1 MLWSLFTRPMRSR
14 RSTDFP
20 ELSARTEAI
29 SGTESRRHATPFA
42 NLDEGSAMHK
52 NDFQEGVLGKNYFR
66 RKTGQIVSSVVAETK
81 GLHAEFVRRRYSA
94 SARSL
99 WHVRQ
104 PHLVLLWNR
113 SGTKKY
119 HMDID
124 GHSMDANVEEGSDL
138 LLIPP
143 DMEANVEF
151 SVEGETHYS
160 VTFLDRSL
168 FGRLNP
174 ELGRPLVVSSN
185 EAVRHGLVELSR
197 EAAAPDDVFDLFAE
211 GWAMQAMAHLS
222 RLAGGHH
229 ASREISRGGL
239 AVANLRRVQDY
250 IHSNLAAT
258 ITLVEL
264 SRVAGL
270 SRRHFLRAFRES
282 TGDTPLGYVRAL
294 RIEEAKRRLSQGSQ
308 SITEVALD
316 CGFSHAQHFA
326 TTFRTATGL
335 APSAFRRVCLPPD
348 VLTRASRNEAIAF
361 EKESEGQRVLSHR

>member
-1 MLWSLFTRPMRSR
+1 
-14 RSTDFP
+14 
-20 ELSARTEAI
+20 
-29 SGTESRRHATPFA
+29 
-42 NLDEGSAMHK
+42 MHE
-52 NDFQEGVLGKNYFR
+52 NDFRKSVLGKEYFR
-66 RKTGQIVSSVVAETK
+66 RKTGQIVSSVVAEAK
-81 GLHAEFVRRRYSA
+81 GLRAEFIRRRYSA
-94 SARSL
+94 SVRSL
-99 WHVRQ
+99 WHIRQ

-124 GHSMDANVEEGSDL
+124 GRSMDANVEEGSDL

-174 ELGRPLVVSSN
+174 ELGRPLVASSN
-185 EAVRHGLVELSR
+185 EAVRRSLVELGR

-211 GWAMQAMAHLS
+211 GWALQAMAHLS

-229 ASREISRGGL
+229 ADREISRGGL
-239 AVANLRRVQDY
+239 SVANLRRVQDY
-250 IHSNLAAT
+250 IHSTLPAT
-258 ITLVEL
+258 VTLVEL

-270 SRRHFLRAFRES
+270 SRRHFVRAFRES
-282 TGDTPLGYVRAL
+282 VGATPLGYVRTL
-294 RIEEAKRRLSQGSQ
+294 RIEEAKRRLSQGNQ

-316 CGFSHAQHFA
+316 CGFCHPQHFA
-326 TTFRTATGL
+326 TAFKRATGL
-335 APSAFRRVCLPPD
+335 APSAF
-348 VLTRASRNEAIAF
+348 
-361 EKESEGQRVLSHR
+361 QRVRLF

>member
-1 MLWSLFTRPMRSR
+1 M
-14 RSTDFP
+14 
-20 ELSARTEAI
+20 
-29 SGTESRRHATPFA
+29 
-42 NLDEGSAMHK
+42 
-52 NDFQEGVLGKNYFR
+52 QEGDFRDSVLGKEYFR
-66 RKTGQIVSSVVAETK
+66 RKTGQIVSSIVAETK
-81 GLHAEFVRRRYSA
+81 GLHVEFGRQY

-104 PHLVLLWNR
+104 PSLVLLWCR
-113 SGTKKY
+113 TAVRKY
-119 HMDID
+119 HLDID
-124 GHSMDANVEEGSDL
+124 GRSMDGNEEKGSDL

-143 DMEANVEF
+143 DTEVNAEF
-151 SVEGETHYS
+151 NIEGVGDYS
-160 VTFLDRSL
+160 VTFLDRAL

-174 ELGRPLVVSSN
+174 ELRRPLVVSSN
-185 EAVRHGLVELSR
+185 EALRRGLVELGR

-229 ASREISRGGL
+229 PNREISRGGL
-239 AVANLRRVQDY
+239 TVASLRRVQDY
-250 IHSNLAAT
+250 VHSNLPAT

-282 TGDTPLGYVRAL
+282 VGDTPLGYIRTL

-308 SITEVALD
+308 SIAEVALD

-326 TTFRTATGL
+326 TTFKRATGL
-335 APSAFRRVCLPPD
+335 TPSAFRRV
-348 VLTRASRNEAIAF
+348 SR
-361 EKESEGQRVLSHR
+361 S

>member
-1 MLWSLFTRPMRSR
+1 
-14 RSTDFP
+14 
-20 ELSARTEAI
+20 
-29 SGTESRRHATPFA
+29 
-42 NLDEGSAMHK
+42 MHE
-52 NDFQEGVLGKNYFR
+52 NDFRKSVLRKEYFR
-66 RKTGQIVSSVVAETK
+66 RKTGQIVSSVVAETR

-104 PHLVLLWNR
+104 PSVVLLWNR

-124 GHSMDANVEEGSDL
+124 GRSLDANVAEGSDL

-160 VTFLDRSL
+160 VAFLDRSL
-168 FGRLNP
+168 FGRLTP
-174 ELGRPLVVSSN
+174 ELRRPLVVSSN
-185 EAVRHGLVELSR
+185 EAVRRDLVELGR

-211 GWAMQAMAHLS
+211 GWALQAMAHLS

-229 ASREISRGGL
+229 AHREISRGGL
-239 AVANLRRVQDY
+239 SVANLRRVQDY
-250 IHSNLAAT
+250 VHSNLPAT
-258 ITLVEL
+258 VKLVDL
-264 SRVAGL
+264 SKVAGL
-270 SRRHFLRAFRES
+270 SRRHFVRAFRES
-282 TGDTPLGYVRAL
+282 VGDTPLGYVRTL
-294 RIEEAKRRLSQGSQ
+294 RIEEAKRRLSQGNQ

-326 TTFRTATGL
+326 TAFRRATGL
-335 APSAFRRVCLPPD
+335 TPSAFRRVCL
-348 VLTRASRNEAIAF
+348 F
-361 EKESEGQRVLSHR
+361 

>member
-1 MLWSLFTRPMRSR
+1 MHEN
-14 RSTDFP
+14 DFP
-20 ELSARTEAI
+20 ESEFRKE
-29 SGTESRRHATPFA
+29 
-42 NLDEGSAMHK
+42 
-52 NDFQEGVLGKNYFR
+52 YFR
-66 RKTGQIVSSVVAETK
+66 RKTGHIVSSIVAETK
-81 GLHAEFVRRRYSA
+81 GLHAEFVRRQHS

-99 WHVRQ
+99 WHLRQ
-104 PHLVLLWNR
+104 PSLALLWCR
-113 SGTKKY
+113 TGVKKY
-119 HMDID
+119 HMDVD
-124 GHSMDANVEEGSDL
+124 GRSMDANVEGGSDL

-143 DMEANVEF
+143 GMEANVEF

-168 FGRLNP
+168 FGRLTP
-174 ELGRPLVVSSN
+174 ELGRPLVVSST
-185 EAVRHGLVELSR
+185 EAVRRGLVELAR
-197 EAAAPDDVFDLFAE
+197 EATALGDVFDLFAE
-211 GWAMQAMAHLS
+211 GWALQTMAHLS
-222 RLAGGHH
+222 RLAGGHR
-229 ASREISRGGL
+229 SNREISRGGL

-282 TGDTPLGYVRAL
+282 TGNTPLGYVRAL
-294 RIEEAKRRLSQGSQ
+294 RIEEAKRRLSQGNQ

-335 APSAFRRVCLPPD
+335 APSAFRRIYL
-348 VLTRASRNEAIAF
+348 L
-361 EKESEGQRVLSHR
+361 

>member
-1 MLWSLFTRPMRSR
+1 MVT
-14 RSTDFP
+14 TITEFP

-29 SGTESRRHATPFA
+29 TGTESRRHATPLT
-42 NLDEGSAMHK
+42 NLDEESAMHV
-52 NDFQEGVLGKNYFR
+52 NDFRESVLREKYFR

-94 SARSL
+94 STRSL

-124 GHSMDANVEEGSDL
+124 GRSMDANVEEGSDL

-168 FGRLNP
+168 FGRLDP
-174 ELGRPLVVSSN
+174 ELGRPLVLSSN
-185 EAVRHGLVELSR
+185 EAVRRGLVELGR
-197 EAAAPDDVFDLFAE
+197 EAAAPDDVLDLYAE
-211 GWAMQAMAHLS
+211 GWALQAMAHLS
-222 RLAGGHH
+222 RLAGGRR
-229 ASREISRGGL
+229 SNREISRGGL

-250 IHSNLAAT
+250 IHTNLAAT
-258 ITLVEL
+258 IPLVEL

-282 TGDTPLGYVRAL
+282 TGDTPLGYVRAM

-335 APSAFRRVCLPPD
+335 APSAFRRVCL
-348 VLTRASRNEAIAF
+348 S
-361 EKESEGQRVLSHR
+361 

>member
-1 MLWSLFTRPMRSR
+1 
-14 RSTDFP
+14 
-20 ELSARTEAI
+20 
-29 SGTESRRHATPFA
+29 
-42 NLDEGSAMHK
+42 MHE
-52 NDFQEGVLGKNYFR
+52 NDFRKSVLRKEYFR

-81 GLHAEFVRRRYSA
+81 GLHAEFVRRQHS
-94 SARSL
+94 SARSM

-104 PHLVLLWNR
+104 PRVVLLWNR

-124 GHSMDANVEEGSDL
+124 GRSMDANVEEGSDL

-151 SVEGETHYS
+151 SVKGETHYS

-168 FGRLNP
+168 FGRLTP
-174 ELGRPLVVSSN
+174 ELRRPLVVSSN
-185 EAVRHGLVELSR
+185 EAVRRDLVELSR

-211 GWAMQAMAHLS
+211 GWALQAMAHLS

-229 ASREISRGGL
+229 ANREISRGGL
-239 AVANLRRVQDY
+239 SVANQRRVQDY
-250 IHSNLAAT
+250 IHSNLPAT
-258 ITLVEL
+258 VTLVEL

-270 SRRHFLRAFRES
+270 SRRHFVRAFRES
-282 TGDTPLGYVRAL
+282 VGDTPLGYVRTL
-294 RIEEAKRRLSQGSQ
+294 RIEEAKRRLSQGNQ

-326 TTFRTATGL
+326 TAFRRATGL
-335 APSAFRRVCLPPD
+335 TPSAFRRAYL
-348 VLTRASRNEAIAF
+348 F
-361 EKESEGQRVLSHR
+361 

>member
-1 MLWSLFTRPMRSR
+1 MQENDLGVIQFRGVFR
-14 RSTDFP
+14 
-20 ELSARTEAI
+20 
-29 SGTESRRHATPFA
+29 
-42 NLDEGSAMHK
+42 GSI
-52 NDFQEGVLGKNYFR
+52 LGKEYFR
-66 RKTGQIVSSVVAETK
+66 RKTGQIVSSIVAETK
-81 GLHAEFVRRRYSA
+81 DLHVEFLRRQYS

-99 WHVRQ
+99 LHLRQ
-104 PHLVLLWNR
+104 PSLVLMWYR
-113 SGTKKY
+113 TGVKKY

-124 GHSMDANVEEGSDL
+124 GRSMDGNVEKGRSDP

-143 DMEANVEF
+143 DTEVNAEF
-151 SVEGETHYS
+151 NIEGVTDYS

-174 ELGRPLVVSSN
+174 ELRRPLVVSSN
-185 EAVRHGLVELSR
+185 EALRRGLVELGR

-211 GWAMQAMAHLS
+211 GWALQAMAHLS

-229 ASREISRGGL
+229 SNREISRGGL
-239 AVANLRRVQDY
+239 SAESLRRVQDY
-250 IHSNLAAT
+250 IHSNLPAT

-282 TGDTPLGYVRAL
+282 VGDTPLGYVRTL

-326 TTFRTATGL
+326 TAFRRATGL
-335 APSAFRRVCLPPD
+335 TPSAFHRVC
-348 VLTRASRNEAIAF
+348 RF
-361 EKESEGQRVLSHR
+361 

>member
-1 MLWSLFTRPMRSR
+1 
-14 RSTDFP
+14 
-20 ELSARTEAI
+20 
-29 SGTESRRHATPFA
+29 
-42 NLDEGSAMHK
+42 MHE
-52 NDFQEGVLGKNYFR
+52 NDFRESVLSKKYFR
-66 RKTGQIVSSVVAETK
+66 RKTGQIISSIVAETK
-81 GLHAEFVRRRYSA
+81 GVHAEFVQRQHS

-99 WHVRQ
+99 WHLRQ
-104 PHLVLLWNR
+104 PSLALLWCR
-113 SGTKKY
+113 TGVKKY
-119 HMDID
+119 HLDID
-124 GHSMDANVEEGSDL
+124 GRSMDANLEKGSDL

-143 DMEANVEF
+143 DTKVSVEF
-151 SVEGETHYS
+151 EVEGVTDYS
-160 VTFLDRSL
+160 ITFLDRSM
-168 FGRLNP
+168 FGRLTP

-197 EAAAPDDVFDLFAE
+197 EAATPDDVFDLFAE
-211 GWAMQAMAHLS
+211 GWAMQAIAHLS
-222 RLAGGHH
+222 RLAGGHR
-229 ASREISRGGL
+229 SNREMSRGGL

-316 CGFSHAQHFA
+316 CGFKGAA
-326 TTFRTATGL
+326 NT
-335 APSAFRRVCLPPD
+335 
-348 VLTRASRNEAIAF
+348 ASRV
-361 EKESEGQRVLSHR
+361 VLSSFPSLQARPSNGRARQTLLL

>member
-1 MLWSLFTRPMRSR
+1 
-14 RSTDFP
+14 
-20 ELSARTEAI
+20 
-29 SGTESRRHATPFA
+29 
-42 NLDEGSAMHK
+42 MHK
-52 NDFQEGVLGKNYFR
+52 NDFRESVLSKKYFR
-66 RKTGQIVSSVVAETK
+66 RKTGQIVSSIVAETK
-81 GLHAEFVRRRYSA
+81 GLHAEFVRRQYS

-99 WHVRQ
+99 WHLRQ
-104 PHLVLLWNR
+104 PSLVLLWCR
-113 SGTKKY
+113 TGVKKF
-119 HMDID
+119 HVDID
-124 GHSMDANVEEGSDL
+124 GRSMDANLEKGPDL

-143 DMEANVEF
+143 DTEISAEF
-151 SVEGETHYS
+151 DVEGVTDYS
-160 VTFLDRSL
+160 ITFLDRSV
-168 FGRLNP
+168 FGRLSP
-174 ELGRPLVVSSN
+174 ELGRPLVASSN
-185 EAVRHGLVELSR
+185 EALRHGLGELGR

-229 ASREISRGGL
+229 SSREISRGGL

-250 IHSNLAAT
+250 VHSNLAAA

-294 RIEEAKRRLSQGSQ
+294 RIEEAKRRLSQGNQ

-335 APSAFRRVCLPPD
+335 APSAFRRVCLSPD
-348 VLTRASRNEAIAF
+348 AFTRASRNEAITL
-361 EKESEGQRVLSHR
+361 EKESEEQRVLSHR

>member
-1 MLWSLFTRPMRSR
+1 
-14 RSTDFP
+14 
-20 ELSARTEAI
+20 
-29 SGTESRRHATPFA
+29 
-42 NLDEGSAMHK
+42 MHK
-52 NDFQEGVLGKNYFR
+52 NDFRESVLSKKYFR
-66 RKTGQIVSSVVAETK
+66 RKTGQIVSSIVAETK
-81 GLHAEFVRRRYSA
+81 GLHAEFVRRQYS

-99 WHVRQ
+99 WHLRQ
-104 PHLVLLWNR
+104 PSLVLLWCR
-113 SGTKKY
+113 TGVKKY
-119 HMDID
+119 HVDVD
-124 GHSMDANVEEGSDL
+124 ARSMDANLEKGSDL

-143 DMEANVEF
+143 DTEARVEF
-151 SVEGETHYS
+151 EVEGVTHYS
-160 VTFLDRSL
+160 VTFLDRSVS
-168 FGRLNP
+168 GRLTP
-174 ELGRPLVVSSN
+174 EFRRPLVVSSS

-222 RLAGGHH
+222 RLAGGHRS
-229 ASREISRGGL
+229 SREISRGGL

-264 SRVAGL
+264 SRVARL

-335 APSAFRRVCLPPD
+335 APSAFRRVCLSPD
-348 VLTRASRNEAIAF
+348 AFTRASRNEAITL
-361 EKESEGQRVLSHR
+361 EKESEEQRVHR

>member
-1 MLWSLFTRPMRSR
+1 
-14 RSTDFP
+14 
-20 ELSARTEAI
+20 
-29 SGTESRRHATPFA
+29 
-42 NLDEGSAMHK
+42 MHE
-52 NDFQEGVLGKNYFR
+52 NDFRKSVVRKQYFR

-81 GLHAEFVRRRYSA
+81 GLHAEFVRRRYPT

-99 WHVRQ
+99 WHLRQ
-104 PHLVLLWNR
+104 SSFALMWCRTGV
-113 SGTKKY
+113 KKY
-119 HMDID
+119 PLDVD
-124 GHSMDANVEEGSDL
+124 GRSMDANLENGSDL

-143 DMEANVEF
+143 DTEISAEF
-151 SVEGETHYS
+151 DVEGVTDYS
-160 VTFLDRSL
+160 ITFLDRSV
-168 FGRLNP
+168 FGRLSP
-174 ELGRPLVVSSN
+174 ELGLPLVASSN
-185 EAVRHGLVELSR
+185 EALRHGLAELGR

-222 RLAGGHH
+222 RLAGGHR
-229 ASREISRGGL
+229 SNREISRGGL

-250 IHSNLAAT
+250 IYSTLAAT
-258 ITLVEL
+258 ITLAEL

-294 RIEEAKRRLSQGSQ
+294 RIEEAKRCLSQGNQ

-335 APSAFRRVCLPPD
+335 APSAFRRFCLSPD
-348 VLTRASRNEAIAF
+348 
-361 EKESEGQRVLSHR
+361 

>member
-1 MLWSLFTRPMRSR
+1 
-14 RSTDFP
+14 
-20 ELSARTEAI
+20 
-29 SGTESRRHATPFA
+29 
-42 NLDEGSAMHK
+42 MHE
-52 NDFQEGVLGKNYFR
+52 NDFGKSVLRKEYFR

-81 GLHAEFVRRRYSA
+81 GLHAEFVRRRYAA

-104 PHLVLLWNR
+104 PSAVLLWNR

-124 GHSMDANVEEGSDL
+124 GRSMDANVAEGSDL

-160 VTFLDRSL
+160 VAFLDRSL
-168 FGRLNP
+168 FGRLTP
-174 ELGRPLVVSSN
+174 ELRRPLVVSSN
-185 EAVRHGLVELSR
+185 EAVRRDLVELGR

-211 GWAMQAMAHLS
+211 GWALQAMAHLS

-229 ASREISRGGL
+229 AHREISRGGL
-239 AVANLRRVQDY
+239 SVANLRRVQDY
-250 IHSNLAAT
+250 VHSNLPAT
-258 ITLVEL
+258 VKLVDL

-270 SRRHFLRAFRES
+270 SRRHFARAFRES
-282 TGDTPLGYVRAL
+282 VGDTPLGYVRTL
-294 RIEEAKRRLSQGSQ
+294 RIEEAKRRLSQGNQ
-308 SITEVALD
+308 SITEVAFD

-326 TTFRTATGL
+326 TAFRRATGL
-335 APSAFRRVCLPPD
+335 TPSAFRRVYL
-348 VLTRASRNEAIAF
+348 F
-361 EKESEGQRVLSHR
+361 

>member
-1 MLWSLFTRPMRSR
+1 MQQS
-14 RSTDFP
+14 DF
-20 ELSARTEAI
+20 R
-29 SGTESRRHATPFA
+29 
-42 NLDEGSAMHK
+42 
-52 NDFQEGVLGKNYFR
+52 EGVLSKEYFR
-66 RKTGQIVSSVVAETK
+66 RKTGQIVSSIVAEAK
-81 GLHAEFVRRRYSA
+81 GLHVEFGHQY

-99 WHVRQ
+99 WHLRQ
-104 PHLVLLWNR
+104 PSLVLLWCR
-113 SGTKKY
+113 VEVKKV
-119 HMDID
+119 HLDID
-124 GHSMDANVEEGSDL
+124 GRSMDANLVNGSDL

-143 DMEANVEF
+143 DTEVSGEF
-151 SVEGETHYS
+151 NIEGVSDYS
-160 VTFLDRSL
+160 IAFLDRSL

-185 EAVRHGLVELSR
+185 DALRRGLVELGR
-197 EAAAPDDVFDLFAE
+197 EAAAPDKVFDLFAV

-229 ASREISRGGL
+229 PNREISRGGL
-239 AVANLRRVQDY
+239 AAESLRRVQDY
-250 IHSNLAAT
+250 IHSNLPAT

-282 TGDTPLGYVRAL
+282 VGDTPLGYVRTS

-326 TTFRTATGL
+326 TAFRRATGL
-335 APSAFRRVCLPPD
+335 TPSAFRRVCL
-348 VLTRASRNEAIAF
+348 S
-361 EKESEGQRVLSHR
+361 